1 MKRLLVVAVAAL
13 AGSAW
18 AEIGKVLVVEE
29 ATRAGAGG
37 KAVALAAGTPIELGD
52 TLEVKKGNLKLELT
66 DGSVIMLCEKSRL
79 VINEADF
86 AGQERKGFSAFLGAG
101 KLWTKVKA
109 ALGGAKYEVTTERAV
124 AGVRGTIFRIDAD
137 ALVKGAR
144 GGKARNASIVRVTE
158 GVVAVKPSDAVA
170 KASTAQVKP
179 PKGERKQ
186 VPGPTEITADEWEK
200 KFVELQKGQQLAVG
214 VDLWEQAEIEA
225 AAKNDA
231 FSKWIEKNQ

>member
-1 MKRLLVVAVAAL
+1 MKRLLVVAVMAWAA
-13 AGSAW
+13 AAW

-29 ATRAGAGG
+29 ATRAGADG
-37 KAVALAAGTPIELGD
+37 KAAKLEVGTPIELGD

-66 DGSVIMLCEKSRL
+66 DGSVIMLSEKSKL
-79 VINEADF
+79 LIKEADF
-86 AGQERKGFSAFLGAG
+86 AGQERKGFSAFLEAG
-101 KLWTKVKA
+101 KLWTRVKA

-144 GGKARNASIVRVTE
+144 GGKARSASIVRVVE
-158 GVVAVKPSDAVA
+158 GVVAVHPSAAVA
-170 KASTAQVKP
+170 KASTAQLPP
-179 PKGERKQ
+179 PKGPRKQ

-231 FSKWIEKNQ
+231 FAKWIEKNQ